1 MEQNQPL
8 TIQDNKPNP
17 PSNPSSMII
26 KKTNFLFREKKNLKK
41 PLSTLE
47 QRAKGQKIEW
57 TGQIHETHWLKL
69 H

>member
-26 KKTNFLFREKKNLKK
+26 KKTNFLFRAKKK
-41 PLSTLE
+41 PQKTIIHFRTTTQKAKKLNEQDKST
-47 QRAKGQKIEW
+47 RPID
-57 TGQIHETHWLKL
+57 
-69 H
+69 